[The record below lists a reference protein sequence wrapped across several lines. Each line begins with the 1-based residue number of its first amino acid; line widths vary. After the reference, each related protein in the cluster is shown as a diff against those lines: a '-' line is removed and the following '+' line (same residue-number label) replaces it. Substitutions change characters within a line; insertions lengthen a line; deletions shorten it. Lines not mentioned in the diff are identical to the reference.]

1 MTAPRRNSKQ
11 LLADAARQE
20 FAEFGYAGARTH
32 RIARRAGVN
41 KQLVFYYF
49 GSKAGLYQAVVQDA
63 GAAVE
68 AVATAVPAPAAH
80 ASERLRLQLGAVFA
94 ALRQR
99 ADLTRLVVEG
109 GTNGAGVADPIREL
123 VHQLARTISDGQG
136 LGYFRDDA
144 DPDLTARQ
152 GVVLLVGYLAL
163 EDAVQPD
170 AGPESR
176 DRWLDGVSQLLLR
189 SLSW

>member
-1 MTAPRRNSKQ
+1 MTAAKRNSKQ

-20 FAEFGYAGARTH
+20 FAEFGYAGARTD

-49 GSKAGLYQAVVQDA
+49 GSKAGLFEALVQDA

-68 AVATAVPAPAAH
+68 AVATLAPAPAAH

-94 ALRQR
+94 ALQDRS
-99 ADLTRLVVEG
+99 DLTRLVVEG
-109 GTNGAGVADPIREL
+109 GDNGAGAAGPIREL
-123 VHQLARTISDGQG
+123 VHQLARTISEGQG
-136 LGYFRDDA
+136 LGYFRDDV
-144 DPDLTARQ
+144 DPDLAARQ

-163 EDAVQPD
+163 EDAVQP
-170 AGPESR
+170 ARGPESR